1 MPGYR
6 LATFL
11 FALCLSSAAVSAA
24 VTGMLESLEI
34 GMTFYGCAN
43 TNGAIVPDS
52 LEEKV
57 LPVCRR
63 EEVLV
68 SWRTDES
75 ALRRM

>member
-1 MPGYR
+1 MHGHR

-11 FALCLSSAAVSAA
+11 FSLSLSSAMASAA
-24 VTGMLESLEI
+24 MAGMLQSLDI

-43 TNGAIVPDS
+43 ADGKIILDS

-57 LPVCRR
+57 HPICRR

-68 SWRTDES
+68 SWRTNEP
-75 ALRRM
+75 ALAHM

>member
-1 MPGYR
+1 MHGLR

-11 FALCLSSAAVSAA
+11 FALTLSSAMASAA
-24 VTGMLESLEI
+24 MTGLLESLDI

-43 TNGAIVPDS
+43 ADGEIVLDS

-57 LPVCRR
+57 HPTCRR

-68 SWRTDES
+68 SWRTDEP
-75 ALRRM
+75 ALARM

>member
-1 MPGYR
+1 MHGLR

-11 FALCLSSAAVSAA
+11 FALSLSSATASAA
-24 VTGMLESLEI
+24 MTGMLESLDI

-43 TNGAIVPDS
+43 ADGMIVLDS

-57 LPVCRR
+57 LPTCRR

-68 SWRTDES
+68 TWRTDEP
-75 ALRRM
+75 ALARM

>member
-1 MPGYR
+1 VPGYR

-11 FALCLSSAAVSAA
+11 FALSLSSAAVSAA
-24 VTGMLESLEI
+24 LTGMLESLDI

-43 TNGAIVPDS
+43 ADGALVLDS

-75 ALRRM
+75 ALHRM